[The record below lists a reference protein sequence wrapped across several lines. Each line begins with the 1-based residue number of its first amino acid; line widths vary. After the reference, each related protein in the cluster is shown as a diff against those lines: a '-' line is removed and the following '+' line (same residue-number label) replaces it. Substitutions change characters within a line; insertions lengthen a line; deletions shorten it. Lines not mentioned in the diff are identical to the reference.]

1 MSVSN
6 KRKAILI
13 GIASI
18 ILLISSAVL
27 YFYLKP
33 KHHAIPVYKQLS
45 EDVYKPYFHV
55 GQTRY
60 FTKGALYC
68 ENLDDIKQ
76 YYDHVNARN
85 FPRVILLI
93 VIGDCYYA
101 SEDKVYAVLEEV
113 TGMFVKVTPQ
123 GIADVAPRWMPALE
137 LGRE

>member
-6 KRKAILI
+6 KKDAILI
-13 GIASI
+13 SVMSI
-18 ILLISSAVL
+18 IILIISTVL
-27 YFYLKP
+27 YYQLKP
-33 KHHAIPVYKQLS
+33 KHHAIPVYKRVS

-55 GQTRY
+55 GETRF

-76 YYDHVNARN
+76 YYDHMNARN
-85 FPRVILLI
+85 RPRVILLI
-93 VIGDCYYA
+93 VLGGCNYS

-123 GIADVAPRWMPALE
+123 DIDDAAPRWMPALE
-137 LGRE
+137 LNRE

>member
-1 MSVSN
+1 MKVSN

-18 ILLISSAVL
+18 ILLISSTVL

-33 KHHAIPVYKQLS
+33 RHHAIPVYKQLS
-45 EDVYKPYFHV
+45 EDVFKPYFHV

-85 FPRVILLI
+85 VLGVILLI
-93 VIGDCYYA
+93 VIGDCNYT

-123 GIADVAPRWMPALE
+123 NIADAAPRWMPALE
-137 LGRE
+137 LSKE